1 MNLIE
6 RILHRVDSF
15 RGKQRLLIM
24 IACFIVLMTSL
35 LCHLFNSYIFFNR
48 ESRARLGAMA
58 DIVAADVGV
67 ALAFSDQNAIA
78 RSLISLKADSSIK
91 RLLVL
96 DEQGRVCAY
105 YPQQSSEVSQGDLQR
120 YLKTIR
126 TGIGRQFFV
135 LNPEVERP
143 IGKDG
148 VVLGSVIIEQDESI
162 LIHRVY
168 ATIGTGF
175 VILLFSLLISYLLAA
190 RFANVI
196 TEPVIAMAKT
206 MREVSQ
212 TKNFSIRVAG
222 SDTEEIGQL
231 AESFNHMLEEIAQRD
246 DDLLER
252 QERLNQQA
260 SFDSLTGLPNRS
272 LFGDR
277 LDQAVR
283 RALRTG
289 EKLAVLFIDLDDFK
303 LINDTHGHRTGDL
316 LLQEAA
322 SRLENGTRSDDTVA
336 RLGGDEFTVFLQDIK
351 SAENALL
358 VASKHREL
366 LLSPYVIEDKQLF
379 VSASIGIALF
389 PEHGVNAETLIKSAD
404 TAMYLAKENG
414 KNLIELFSNYLHQK
428 VSERLGL
435 GNDLHRALEQ
445 GELELYYQPRIDLRR
460 KKWAGV
466 EALVR
471 WHHPEQGMIS
481 PDKFIPLAEQTGLIL
496 PIGEWVIRESCRQL
510 SEWHSQGLQIPKVSV
525 NVSPLQLQRQNL
537 VGLVREAVA
546 ANYLC
551 SRSLEIEI
559 TESALMENLEHSVSV
574 LRELQLMGV
583 VISIDDFGTGY
594 SSLSH
599 LRNLPINILKIDRSF
614 MMQIHESEED
624 AQILSAIIAMAAS
637 LHLEVV
643 AEGIEYSQQEKVV
656 AILGCSEV
664 QGYFYSRP
672 LAADDLQELYESTL
686 PYPGADRC
694 CVECIPLQPP
704 DKEGVPG
711 FCPQSPS
718 RSAVCN
724 GERFCRKH
732 TDATPSC

>member
-1 MNLIE
+1 MNWIE
-6 RILHRVDSF
+6 RMLHRVDSF
-15 RGKQRLLIM
+15 RGKQRMLIM
-24 IACFIVLMTSL
+24 MACFIVLLTSL
-35 LCHLFNSYIFFNR
+35 VCHLLYGYVFFNR
-48 ESRARLGAMA
+48 ESRARLGALA

-67 ALAFSDQNAIA
+67 ALVFSDQNAID
-78 RSLISLKADSSIK
+78 RSLAALKADPSIK
-91 RLLVL
+91 QLLIL
-96 DEQGRVCAY
+96 DERGRVCAY
-105 YPQQSSEVSQGDLQR
+105 FPPQSSEVTQNDLQR
-120 YLKTIR
+120 YLEIIKSDTAR
-126 TGIGRQFFV
+126 HFFE
-135 LNPEVERP
+135 LSPEVERP
-143 IGKDG
+143 ITRDG
-148 VVLGSVIIEQDESI
+148 VVLGSVIIEQDQRI
-162 LIHRVY
+162 LIHRFY
-168 ATIGTGF
+168 AAVGTGC

-190 RFANVI
+190 RFAQVI
-196 TEPVIAMAKT
+196 TEPVIAMART

-212 TKNFSIRVAG
+212 TKNFSMRVAD

-252 QERLNQQA
+252 QELLNQQA
-260 SFDSLTGLPNRS
+260 SFDALTGLPNRS

-283 RALRTG
+283 RAVRTG

-322 SRLENGTRSDDTVA
+322 ARLQGGTRSDDTVA
-336 RLGGDEFTVFLQDIK
+336 RLGGDEYTVFLQDIK
-351 SAENALL
+351 SAENALQ

-366 LLSPYVIEDKQLF
+366 LLSPYLIEDKRLF
-379 VSASIGIALF
+379 VSASIGVAMF
-389 PEHGVNAETLIKSAD
+389 PEHGVTAETLVKSAD
-404 TAMYLAKENG
+404 TAMYLAKEKG
-414 KNLIELFSNYLHQK
+414 KNHIELFSNYLHQK

-445 GELELYYQPRIDLRR
+445 GELELYFQPRIDLRR

-510 SEWHSQGLQIPKVSV
+510 SQWHSQGIHIPKVSV

-537 VGLVREAVA
+537 VELVREVVA

-559 TESALMENLEHSVSV
+559 TESALMESMEHSVSI

-599 LRNLPINILKIDRSF
+599 LRNLPIDILKIDRSF
-614 MMQIHESEED
+614 MLQIHESEED
-624 AQILSAIIAMAAS
+624 AQVLSAIITMAAS
-637 LHLEVV
+637 LHLQVV
-643 AEGIEYSQQEKVV
+643 AEGIEHVEQERVV
-656 AILGCSEV
+656 ALLGCPEV
-664 QGYFYSRP
+664 QGYYYSRP
-672 LAADDLQELYESTL
+672 IAADDLLRLYETTL

-694 CVECIPLQPP
+694 G
-704 DKEGVPG
+704 DKYISIKGHETQETLNL
-711 FCPQSPS
+711 CRQSSS
-718 RSAVCN
+718 RLTFCN
-724 GERFCRKH
+724 GAGYCGKF
-732 TDATPSC
+732 TD